1 MTKSE
6 STTKRPRRRSL
17 WITLTAIAVL
27 LVPITFLLVPILTHQ
42 NQGISVQE
50 DSGEEWPTTV
60 TASGDDGRERVLAVG
75 SAEDP
80 ATDSGVVD
88 TSAIAEGDRFIV
100 TGSGFDAGQGI
111 YVAVCVIPDDPAT
124 KPGPCL
130 GGVPDQE
137 QQDVVAGTVQYAPSN
152 WINDDWAWRL
162 FGARGY
168 DDLELGNFT
177 AYLEMPNPVGEEVD
191 CTVDACGIY
200 TRNDHTALR
209 DRVQDV
215 FIPVRFVAAP

>member
-1 MTKSE
+1 MTNSE
-6 STTKRPRRRSL
+6 SRAPRTRRRWLWVSL
-17 WITLTAIAVL
+17 VVAVVV
-27 LVPITFLLVPILTHQ
+27 LVPVGFLVVPIVTHQ
-42 NQGISVQE
+42 NQGVSVQE
-50 DSGEEWPTTV
+50 DSGELWPLTV
-60 TASGDDGRERVLAVG
+60 TAMGDDGRERVVTVEA
-75 SAEDP
+75 AEDG
-80 ATDSGVVD
+80 ALLD
-88 TSAIAEGDRFIV
+88 TSSIAEGDRLIV
-100 TGSGFDAGQGI
+100 SGSGFDSGQGI

-130 GGVPDQE
+130 GGVPAQE
-137 QQDVVAGTVQYAPSN
+137 QQNVDAGTVQYAPSN

-168 DDLELGNFT
+168 DDLELGTFT
-177 AYLEMPNPVGEEVD
+177 AYLEMPNPVGEGVD

-215 FIPVRFVAAP
+215 YIPVGFAASN